1 MYAARFPCGA
11 DSVRRVTTQESTA
24 SFQLPEGLSE
34 SDTARLKGLR
44 RMKALALSL
53 LVLAAI
59 IYVFTRDQ
67 DGFIGY
73 VNAGAE
79 AAMVG
84 AIADW
89 FAVTA
94 LFRHPLGLPIPHT
107 AIIPNRKESLG
118 ESLQEFVADNFLR
131 EDVIRERIQSA
142 EVSRRIGDW
151 LVTGEHSQRLVDEG
165 SRILSDALTH
175 VKETDVAAIIEEAL
189 IPRMKEEEL
198 SPVVGQLFEEVLRD
212 DAHRGLVDLVLAELG
227 RWLLH
232 NNDEVAALIENRAPG
247 WTPQWLDKR
256 VAGWVHEQV
265 VEWVAEISRT
275 PEHPARITLDR
286 WLVQLA
292 HDLQHDPTTM
302 ERAEKL
308 KERML
313 SQPRVIGTSI
323 HLWDALRRALI
334 GSLGDENGLLRRR
347 AREEIDVFGH
357 KLIDDP
363 ELSRRLD
370 ATISDIAAYAV
381 NNYGSE
387 VATIISATVNRW
399 DGKETAERIELHVGR
414 DLQFIRING
423 TVVGGLAGVVIHA
436 ISAVL

>member
-1 MYAARFPCGA
+1 M
-11 DSVRRVTTQESTA
+11 
-24 SFQLPEGLSE
+24 PEGLSE
-34 SDTARLKGLR
+34 ADETRLKGLR
-44 RMKALALSL
+44 KMKALALSL
-53 LVLAAI
+53 LVLAAV
-59 IYVFTRDQ
+59 IYVFTRDH
-67 DGFIGY
+67 DGFVGY

-131 EDVIRERIQSA
+131 EEVIRERIQTA
-142 EVSRRIGDW
+142 EVSRRVGEW
-151 LVTGEHSQRLVDEG
+151 LVTGEHSQRVVTEG
-165 SRILSDALTH
+165 SRVLADALSH
-175 VKETDVAAIIEEAL
+175 IKETDVAAIIEEAL
-189 IPRMKEEEL
+189 IPRMKEERL
-198 SPVVGQLFEEVLRD
+198 SPVVGQLLEEVLRD
-212 DAHRGLVDLVLAELG
+212 DAHRGLVDLVLDELG
-227 RWLLH
+227 RWLSH
-232 NNDEVAALIENRAPG
+232 NDREVAALIENRAPT

-265 VEWVAEISRT
+265 VEWVAEISQT
-275 PEHPARITLDR
+275 PGHPARVTLDR
-286 WLVQLA
+286 WLEQLA
-292 HDLQHDPTTM
+292 HDLQHDPATM
-302 ERAEKL
+302 ERAENL

-313 SQPRVIGTSI
+313 SQPRVVATSI
-323 HLWDALRRALI
+323 QLWDALRRALI

-347 AREEIDVFGH
+347 ALEEVDTFGH
-357 KLIDDP
+357 KLINDP
-363 ELSRRLD
+363 ELSRRID
-370 ATISDIAAYAV
+370 ARISDIAAYAV
-381 NNYGSE
+381 NNYGNE

-423 TVVGGLAGVVIHA
+423 TVVGGLAGIAIHA
-436 ISAVL
+436 ISSIL